1 MISEPKLKTYR
12 NSEFIAFMND
22 TLGLLTRANIAA
34 LSSPQADLQTAY
46 DGLETSFKV
55 SQGSLLTASIQELD
69 ARRDAAIR
77 GIHQAAKAYSFH
89 YEEATQV
96 AAIAVAKAISKYGTR
111 IAQLNYQAQTATL
124 KSLIKDFEN
133 DADLTAALT
142 TLNLSTWVA
151 ELKAANIAFE
161 EKYLDRV
168 TDKANKKVAPVSEQR
183 PAAMTAYATVVQHIQ
198 ANQILNPSAALTEL
212 VGQLNELVVKYNAL

>member
-12 NSEFIAFMND
+12 NSEFIAFIND

-34 LSSPQADLQTAY
+34 LSTAQAELQTAY
-46 DGLETSFKV
+46 DALETSFKV
-55 SQGSLLTASIQELD
+55 SQGSLLTVSVQELD

-77 GIHQAAKAYSFH
+77 GIHSMAKAYTFH
-89 YEEATQV
+89 YDEAMASAGT
-96 AAIAVAKAISKYGTR
+96 AVSKAISKYGSR

-133 DADLTAALT
+133 DADLTAALA
-142 TLNLSTWVA
+142 TLNLADWTT
-151 ELKAANIAFE
+151 EMKAANTAFE

-168 TDKANKKVAPVSEQR
+168 TDTAGKKVVPVSEQR
-183 PAAMTAYATVVQHIQ
+183 PAAIAAYDTVVKHIQ
-198 ANQILNPSAALTEL
+198 ANEILNPSATLTEL
-212 VGQLNELVVKYNAL
+212 IGQLSELVTKYNNL